1 MDQIRLERD
10 QQGLK
15 ISVFN
20 QEYLFLTE
28 ILLGEHTLIEEIILN
43 EARLG
48 GSPTIFGT
56 LHTHKQKQILTHL
69 LLSDG
74 VAPARVLPPP
84 SFKGRK
90 ISF

>member
-10 QQGLK
+10 QKGLK

-48 GSPTIFGT
+48 GSPTIFLVLCT
-56 LHTHKQKQILTHL
+56 HTNKNKYLHTCC
-69 LLSDG
+69 
-74 VAPARVLPPP
+74 
-84 SFKGRK
+84 
-90 ISF
+90 

>member
-1 MDQIRLERD
+1 MGNTR
-10 QQGLK
+10 
-15 ISVFN
+15 FM
-20 QEYLFLTE
+20 
-28 ILLGEHTLIEEIILN
+28 EEIILN

-69 LLSDG
+69 LFSDG